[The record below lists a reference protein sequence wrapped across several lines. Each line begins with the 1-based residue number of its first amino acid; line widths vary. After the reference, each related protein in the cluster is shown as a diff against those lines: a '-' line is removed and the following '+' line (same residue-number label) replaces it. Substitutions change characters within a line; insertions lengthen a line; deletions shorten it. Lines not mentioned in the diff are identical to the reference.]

1 MTLLHVVLNNN
12 LSLTAS
18 SPTVL
23 PHHYFCLSSH
33 REMRDEFADMF
44 SSEFLLQ
51 INFLFTDKT
60 PELIGADSDGEVG

>member
-23 PHHYFCLSSH
+23 PHHFICLSSH
-33 REMRDEFADMF
+33 REMTAEFADMF
-44 SSEFLLQ
+44 SSEILLQ
-51 INFLFTDKT
+51 INFLFTDQT
-60 PELIGADSDGEVG
+60 PELIGADFDGEAG